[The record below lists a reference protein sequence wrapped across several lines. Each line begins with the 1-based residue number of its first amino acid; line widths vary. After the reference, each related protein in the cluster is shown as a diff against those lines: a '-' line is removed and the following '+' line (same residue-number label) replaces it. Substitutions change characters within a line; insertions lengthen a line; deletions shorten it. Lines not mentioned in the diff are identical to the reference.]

1 MQHESEIARCL
12 WTLVRHP
19 EGVNEA
25 LKAPYHPMIFPLING
40 LIAYDISAR
49 QYATQALI
57 SILHP
62 GISENNSEGKAHI
75 VLLEAMLQIEPS
87 SKTRRC
93 NLWIS
98 NVSFGVSLLFAER
111 LAERKLSPRKS
122 RETSLE
128 YLTWTMKLI
137 NLLVEIPGRNKE
149 LKESAIE
156 MFKQAGIRDEWD
168 GFLDKMLVFASKNLK
183 AQIRRS
189 FENGLCGINNDRAH
203 MLMQPDIY

>member
-12 WTLVRHP
+12 WTLVQHP

-25 LKAPYHPMIFPLING
+25 LKAPDHPMIFTLING

-62 GISENNSEGKAHI
+62 GTYENNSEEKAHV

-87 SKTRRC
+87 SKIRRC

-98 NVSFGVSLLFAER
+98 NVLFGLSFLPTEG
-111 LAERKLSPRKS
+111 KITPRNT
-122 RETSLE
+122 REESQE
-128 YLTWTMKLI
+128 YLIWTMKLI
-137 NLLVEIPGRNKE
+137 NLLVEIPGSSKE
-149 LKESAIE
+149 LKDSAMK
-156 MFKQAGIRDEWD
+156 MFKQAGIRAEFD
-168 GFLDKMLVFASKNLK
+168 GFFDKMLISASEDLK
-183 AQIRRS
+183 AQVRRS
-189 FENGLCGINNDRAH
+189 CGIGLSFP
-203 MLMQPDIY
+203 MWGGYY